1 MEVQIRTDWMHQ
13 IAEHGLAAHW
23 LYKDEQQQGRISR
36 SYYQTA
42 WLTCVKDWKE
52 EGLSSKDFVEAVRA
66 EILGR
71 RVSFFLKN
79 GRIHD
84 LPRGS
89 TVLDAAF
96 KLHKQIG
103 LHLRLAEVNG
113 LPSSMEHEVQNGDVL
128 FVVCK
133 FISYLAD
140 NRQSLVEQWFLGSK

>member
-1 MEVQIRTDWMHQ
+1 MEVQIRTDWMHK

-23 LYKDEQQQGRISR
+23 LYKNDQQQGVSRR

-42 WLTCVKDWKE
+42 WLTSLKDWKDE
-52 EGLSSKDFVEAVRA
+52 VTSSKDFVEAVRA

-84 LPRGS
+84 LPSCS

-103 LHLRLAEVNG
+103 LHMRLAEVNG

-128 FVVCK
+128 FVVGK
-133 FISYLAD
+133 
-140 NRQSLVEQWFLGSK
+140 